1 MSEAGVEVNRVGRL
15 PESERS
21 DWTELDLLTRE
32 EAHGRLVEEIDLVR
46 IRLGE
51 LGDGDQAERDL
62 LESRLRALRSA
73 ASDLLGS

>member
-1 MSEAGVEVNRVGRL
+1 MSGGRL

-32 EAHGRLVEEIDLVR
+32 EAHGRLVEEIDQVGS
-46 IRLGE
+46 RLNE
-51 LGDGDQAERDL
+51 LGDGDAAEREL

-73 ASDLLGS
+73 ASDLIGQ